1 MNHWPLKKLGDESIL
16 MMTSGGTPS
25 RSKSEFYGGKILWL
39 KSGELNDNQK
49 ISDSEEKITDQAV
62 KNSSA
67 KLFPPHTV
75 LFAMYGATAGKLG
88 ILDVEATTNQAVA
101 GMICNDSVLF
111 YKYLFYFLLYTRE
124 KIIAN
129 AWGGAQPNLSQTIIK
144 KFEIP
149 VPSISEQKKIVT
161 KLESLLAKE
170 NQVKQL
176 REQTQVDT
184 DSLIFAEL
192 HKIFKEGK
200 AKGWEEKDLGNVLE
214 KIVGGGTPS
223 KANPLYWDGDIPWAS
238 VKDIKEG
245 QYTLAETQDFI
256 TKEGLQNSASN
267 IVPAGSLIISTRM
280 GLGRIVKTE
289 IDVAINQDLKALYP
303 KKELNNDYLLWFY
316 ISKAQEVIASGTGA
330 TVSGVR
336 LDDIKSIK
344 ILLPSLTDQKKI
356 VDHLTLL
363 LEKIKNTK
371 SLQDVTYSEIG
382 ILEQSILSKAFSG
395 SFV

>member
-1 MNHWPLKKLGDESIL
+1 MNNWPLKKLGDESIL
-16 MMTSGGTPS
+16 TMTSGGTPS

-49 ISDSEEKITDQAV
+49 ISDSEEKITDEAV

-67 KLFPPHTV
+67 KLFPSHTV

-88 ILDVEATTNQAVA
+88 ILEIEATTNQAVA
-101 GMICNDSVLF
+101 GMICNEQVLF
-111 YKYLFYFLLYTRE
+111 YKYLFYFLLCTRE
-124 KIIAN
+124 TIITN
-129 AWGGAQPNLSQTIIK
+129 AWGGAQPNLSQTILK

-149 VPSISEQKKIVT
+149 VPSLSEQKKIVAN
-161 KLESLLAKE
+161 LESLLAKTS
-170 NQVKQL
+170 QARQL
-176 REQTQVDT
+176 REQAQSDAS
-184 DSLIFAEL
+184 SLVFTEL
-192 HKIFKEGK
+192 HRIFKEGK
-200 AKGWEEKDLGNVLE
+200 ANGWEEKDLGNVLE

-223 KANPLYWDGDIPWAS
+223 KANAQYLGGDIPWAS

-267 IVPAGSLIISTRM
+267 IIPAGSLIISTRM

-289 IDVAINQDLKALYP
+289 IDVAINQDLKALFP

-316 ISKAQEVIASGTGA
+316 LSKAQEVIASGTGA

-336 LDDIKSIK
+336 LENIKSIK
-344 ILLPSLTDQKKI
+344 ILLPSLADQKKI
-356 VDHLTLL
+356 VDRLTLL
-363 LEKIKNTK
+363 LEKVEDTK
-371 SLQDVTYSEIG
+371 SLQDVTGGEIS